1 MTKKNVRTR
10 EQYLLNLRRSKKNL
24 KGIFRSEEEWNRRS
38 TLRFAFHR
46 INPNNRAERTRGAA
60 FKIENSATECLQT
73 GGPRR
78 SSPTFYEEIV
88 PGDDEQLVETC
99 YHRDFQLPP
108 LPTVSL
114 ILYLVNFRLSLPTF
128 SPPPSSLHT
137 KMFDSLSV
145 TIEQSFFDKSR
156 TKTTRFVFFV

>member
-1 MTKKNVRTR
+1 M
-10 EQYLLNLRRSKKNL
+10 

-128 SPPPSSLHT
+128 SPPLFSPHENVRFSFCNDRA
-137 KMFDSLSV
+137 KFFRQIENKDDSIRVFRV
-145 TIEQSFFDKSR
+145 TRLYRYRED
-156 TKTTRFVFFV
+156 